1 MKEIGMSHED
11 IFHYLATGALAE
23 EHQDSVARTSSAP
36 RRAGWTGR
44 ADCTHVERSV
54 LLLAHPPGC

>member
-1 MKEIGMSHED
+1 MSHED

-23 EHQDSVARTSSAP
+23 EHRDSVARTSVAP

-44 ADCTHVERSV
+44 ADCTRVERSV
-54 LLLAHPPGC
+54 PLLSRLPGC